1 MKKNL
6 ILIGCVVCAAFMSS
20 CVEKSSLMERAEALQ
35 RSILTA
41 DTHSDT
47 PMLFERKSFDVTKRS
62 DGCVDFVKMK
72 EGSLDVSSFAVFT
85 YQRDEEG
92 YVDRMYEHAKKTY
105 DTIQFIAKANAD
117 IVGMVS
123 SPKDMYE
130 LKKQGKLGIMPTM
143 ENSLPI
149 GNDIN
154 RIDTLYA
161 KGARIFGLCHTTN
174 NNICDSSSDTIQY
187 NYWGGLSPF
196 GEQVVERLNKL
207 GAVVDVSHASDST
220 FFDIIKLSKAPI
232 VASHSSVRELTNHD
246 RNFSDEMLDA
256 IKENGGTVQ
265 VCMVDI
271 FIKEFP
277 ENPKY
282 KAERDSA
289 YAVYS
294 KIPKEDEAARAEA
307 RAGRAKIK
315 SSYPDQN
322 ASIKDYV
329 DHIDYIAKRIG
340 VDHVGIGTD
349 FDGGGGVM
357 DCMDVSQLVTI
368 TAELMERGYSDEDI
382 EKIWSGNLIRVFN
395 KVIEVS
401 ESMK

>member
-1 MKKNL
+1 MKKKL
-6 ILIGCVVCAAFMSS
+6 VLIGCVVCAAFMSS

-62 DGCVDFVKMK
+62 DGCVDFIKMK

-92 YVDRMYEHAKKTY
+92 YVDRMYEHAKYIY
-105 DTIQFIAKANAD
+105 DTLQFIAKANPD
-117 IVGMVS
+117 IVGVVS

-130 LKKQGKLGIMPTM
+130 LKAQGKLGILPTM

-174 NNICDSSSDTIQY
+174 NNICDSSSDMIQY

-196 GEQVVERLNKL
+196 GEQVIERLNKL
-207 GAVVDVSHASDST
+207 GAIVDVSHASDST
-220 FFDIIKLSKAPI
+220 FYDIIKLSKAPI
-232 VASHSSVRELTNHD
+232 IASHSSVRALTNHD
-246 RNFSDEMLDA
+246 RNFSDEMLETL
-256 IKENGGTVQ
+256 KESGGVIQ
-265 VCMVDI
+265 ICIVDE
-271 FIKEFP
+271 FVKEFP
-277 ENPKY
+277 EDAKY
-282 KAERDSA
+282 KAEMDSA
-289 YAVYS
+289 RAVYN

-307 RAGRAKIK
+307 RANRAKIK
-315 SSYPDQN
+315 ASYPDQN
-322 ASIKDYV
+322 ASVKDYV
-329 DHIDYIAKRIG
+329 DHIDYVVKKIG
-340 VDHVGIGTD
+340 VDYVGIGTD
-349 FDGGGGVM
+349 FDGGGGVIG
-357 DCMDVSQLVTI
+357 CKDVSELINI

-382 EKIWSGNLIRVFN
+382 EKIWSGNFIRVFN